1 LLHLG
6 GAYREPSR
14 NKGNQ
19 GSIILNRGIFYAIG
33 AYFLW
38 GIFPIYWKLIH
49 DVPALEIIGHRVVWA
64 FLFALIVVAAT
75 KSWGGLKTAFKHR
88 RILLTFVTTGILLS
102 INWLV
107 YVWAV
112 NAGFIVETSLG
123 YFINPLVNVVLGVI
137 FLRERLRLW
146 QWIPVGIAS
155 LGVLYLTISYG
166 SLPWIG
172 LTLAFSF
179 GTYGL
184 LKKTASLNSIHG
196 FTLETGFL
204 FLPALA
210 YLTFLGFTGEGAFPH
225 GSALETALLVLTG
238 VATGL
243 PLLLFGA
250 AARLI
255 PLSTLGFIQYLAPT
269 LQFLIGVFVY
279 HEAFSSD
286 RMVGFGLIWF
296 ALIIYSIDSLNA
308 RRNRQPLIAKS

>member
-1 LLHLG
+1 V
-6 GAYREPSR
+6 
-14 NKGNQ
+14 K
-19 GSIILNRGIFYAIG
+19 RGILYAIG

-38 GIFPIYWKLIH
+38 GVFPIYWKLIH

-64 FLFALIVVAAT
+64 FAFVSIVVT
-75 KSWGGLKTAFKHR
+75 MKGDWGSLKTAVKDRKTLF
-88 RILLTFVTTGILLS
+88 IFLMTGVLLA

-112 NAGFIVETSLG
+112 NADFIVETSLG

-146 QWIPVGIAS
+146 QWIPVGIAA
-155 LGVLYLTISYG
+155 LGVLYLTVSYG
-166 SLPWIG
+166 ALPWIG

-184 LKKTASLNSIHG
+184 LKKTAPLNSIHG

-204 FLPALA
+204 FFPALI
-210 YLTFLGFTGEGAFPH
+210 YLLFLEFNGQGAFPY
-225 GSALETALLVLTG
+225 GPLMETFLLALTG

-250 AARLI
+250 AARLV
-255 PLSTLGFIQYLAPT
+255 PLSMLGFIQYIAPT

-279 HEAFSSD
+279 HEAFSAE
-286 RMVGFGLIWF
+286 RMLGFGLIWF
-296 ALIIYSIDSLNA
+296 ALIVYSLDSLRA
-308 RRNRQPLIAKS
+308 RRQSRKPALADKKL

>member
-1 LLHLG
+1 M
-6 GAYREPSR
+6 
-14 NKGNQ
+14 NKG
-19 GSIILNRGIFYAIG
+19 ILYAVG

-49 DVPALEIIGHRVVWA
+49 DIPALEIIGHRIVWA
-64 FLFALIVVAAT
+64 FLFVLMVVAIR
-75 KSWGGLKTAFKHR
+75 KDWGGLKTAFEDRK
-88 RILLTFVTTGILLS
+88 ILLTFLVTGILLS

-146 QWIPVGIAS
+146 QWIPVGVAT

-184 LKKTASLNSIHG
+184 LKKTAPLSSIHG
-196 FTLETGFL
+196 LTLETGFL

-210 YLTFLGFTGEGAFPH
+210 YLLFLGFMGQGAFPH
-225 GSALETALLVLTG
+225 GSALETFLLVFTG
-238 VATGL
+238 IATGI

-279 HEAFSSD
+279 HEVFSSE
-286 RMVGFGLIWF
+286 RMIGFGLIWF
-296 ALIIYSIDSLNA
+296 ALVIYSIDGLRVRRSQQSLVA
-308 RRNRQPLIAKS
+308 VD